1 MKIRARSFI
10 KPFSAKVV
18 FSAFFLMIAAIANI
32 GFAFFLGG
40 MVDAAI
46 NSDLS
51 AFRHTALLSIAAMAT
66 ELCFEMIGHA
76 IRHNYSFQAAAEYKK
91 ALLSNMLSF
100 EINSYSKY
108 PEAYYLNVLSS
119 EATTIKRHYFMQFP
133 AIIHNAAQIL
143 LAVAALVF
151 INWKFFCA
159 VVVLFAVSGILPSL
173 IGAVQGKKAVE
184 ASEKNE
190 AFLSYLNSVL
200 GAFELIKTF
209 GIAEKITKT
218 FSEYSFE
225 GEKKN
230 YSVDVVET
238 ARNVFSAASSFII
251 QMGAILTGVFLVFK
265 GELSIGYLF
274 VAIQVIGV
282 IVSPITD
289 LFQRISWV
297 KSTAEIRQKHE
308 TILNWVETNRQ
319 KEGVEVGHIN
329 AITVSNLSFEYH
341 DGFRLHDVNL
351 KLSSGKKYAVI
362 GKSGSGKSTLLKLLL
377 GYFDGYSGSI
387 KVNGTEIRDIDK
399 NSYYEKL
406 SVMNQNVVLF
416 EDTLDNNIKLFRNV
430 DDNVFKT
437 IILKAN
443 LGELITRF
451 HKEDE
456 LVSCDNI
463 SSISG
468 GEKQRIALARCLLSD
483 ADAVFFDEATAAL
496 DPESARAIYDTVLE
510 MKESMLVAVTHD
522 WRDELLSRFDQ
533 VIYINDGTVKF
544 IGNWEE
550 TKGYLR
556 MD

>member
-1 MKIRARSFI
+1 MKIKTRSFI
-10 KPFSAKVV
+10 KPFSVKVV
-18 FSAFFLMIAAIANI
+18 FSAFFLMIAAIATI

-51 AFRHTALLSIAAMAT
+51 TFRHMALLSIVAMGS

-76 IRHNYSFQAAAEYKK
+76 IRHNYSFKAATEYKK

-100 EINSYSKY
+100 EINSYSKH

-119 EATTIKRHYFMQFP
+119 EATTIKEHYFMQFP
-133 AIIHNAAQIL
+133 AIIHNAIQIL
-143 LAVAALVF
+143 LAIAALVF
-151 INWKFFCA
+151 INWKFFCV
-159 VVVLFAVSGILPSL
+159 VVVLFAVSIIFPSI
-173 IGAVQGKKAVE
+173 IGVVLGKKAVE

-218 FSEYSFE
+218 FFEYSFE
-225 GEKKN
+225 GEKRN

-238 ARNVFSAASSFII
+238 ARNVLSATSSFVI

-274 VAIQVIGV
+274 VGIQVIGV

-297 KSTAEIRQKHE
+297 KSTAEMRQKHE
-308 TILNWVETNRQ
+308 TILNWVETNQQ
-319 KEGVEVGHIN
+319 KEGVEVDNIN
-329 AITVSNLSFEYH
+329 AITVSNLSFGYN
-341 DGFRLHDVNL
+341 DGFGLHDVNL
-351 KLSSGKKYAVI
+351 SLSGGKKYAII

-377 GYFDGYSGSI
+377 GYFDSYGGSI

-399 NSYYEKL
+399 NSYYENL

-416 EDTLDNNIKLFRNV
+416 EDTLYNNIKLFRNV

-456 LVSCDNI
+456 IVSCDNI

-468 GEKQRIALARCLLSD
+468 GEKQRVALARCLLSD
-483 ADAVFFDEATAAL
+483 ADVVFFDEATAAL
-496 DPESARAIYDTVLE
+496 DPESARAIYNTVLE

-533 VIYINDGTVKF
+533 VIYINDGTIKF

-556 MD
+556 ID